1 MSSCLW
7 TRRSATRRCSRL
19 RTDST
24 SVAIRVPTCRSGGGF
39 HHCVGTSLARLEGR
53 IVFEMLLERFSKIS
67 LLDERPR
74 FREGIVLRG
83 LEALTVRCVR
93 A

>member
-1 MSSCLW
+1 
-7 TRRSATRRCSRL
+7 
-19 RTDST
+19 
-24 SVAIRVPTCRSGGGF
+24 
-39 HHCVGTSLARLEGR
+39 
-53 IVFEMLLERFSKIS
+53 MLLERFSKIS

-83 LEALTVRCVR
+83 LEALTVRCGR